1 MAWNFSNTFGNF
13 RTLSWWKNRIQF
25 LIHLMK
31 LTLLFT
37 LWKKLWS
44 LGKNDKFCTLTKNF
58 LSIVEVKWTF
68 SVDVDSFRTSSRWVF
83 LFSNLDLETP
93 LVLGKMRL
101 FYSRNSNLPLA
112 ISKFSFNPGICFK
125 SNTRFMARKQ

>member
-1 MAWNFSNTFGNF
+1 MAVNISNTFGNF

-25 LIHLMK
+25 LIYLMK

-44 LGKNDKFCTLTKNF
+44 LGKNDKFCSLTKNF

-68 SVDVDSFRTSSRWVF
+68 SVVVDSFRTSSRWVF

-112 ISKFSFNPGICFK
+112 ISKFGFNPGICLK